1 MRTEPAPYPLSLA
14 ASPMTVAQLRVL
26 DYLPTHLT
34 YTEIAERL
42 FVSRNTVK
50 SHAIA
55 IFRKLGVS
63 SRSEAIV
70 IASRLGFLD
79 AVASPT
85 PSAPPR
91 AGSVAPLHLV
101 DSTWSVESAP
111 TGDYVFLS
119 DKEQSI
125 LSTLLASARND
136 VRPRAATTS
145 PADIDAIAKKLDDIG
160 PELGLGAASS

>member
-1 MRTEPAPYPLSLA
+1 MTE
-14 ASPMTVAQLRVL
+14 AQLRVL

-34 YTEIAERL
+34 YTEIAGQL
-42 FVSRNTVK
+42 FLSRNTVK
-50 SHAIA
+50 THAIA

-79 AVASPT
+79 A
-85 PSAPPR
+85 
-91 AGSVAPLHLV
+91 GSVAPLPLV
-101 DSTWSVESAP
+101 TDSTWNVESAP

-145 PADIDAIAKKLDDIG
+145 PADIDGIARKLDGISS
-160 PELGLGAASS
+160 ELGLGAGRS

>member
-1 MRTEPAPYPLSLA
+1 MRTEPTPYPLSLA

-34 YTEIAERL
+34 YTEIAGQL
-42 FVSRNTVK
+42 FLSRNTVK
-50 SHAIA
+50 THAIA

-70 IASRLGFLD
+70 IASRLGFFD
-79 AVASPT
+79 VVTSPP
-85 PSAPPR
+85 PSAPPS
-91 AGSVAPLHLV
+91 AGSGPPLHLV
-101 DSTWSVESAP
+101 SDSAWSVESAP
-111 TGDYVFLS
+111 GDYVFLS

-145 PADIDAIAKKLDDIG
+145 PADIDTIARKLDDISG
-160 PELGLGAASS
+160 ELGLGAASS

>member
-1 MRTEPAPYPLSLA
+1 
-14 ASPMTVAQLRVL
+14 MTVAHLRVL

-34 YTEIAERL
+34 YTEIAGRL
-42 FVSRNTVK
+42 YVSRNTVK
-50 SHAIA
+50 THAIA

-70 IASRLGFLD
+70 IASRLGLLD
-79 AVASPT
+79 VVASPP
-85 PSAPPR
+85 PSAPPP

-101 DSTWSVESAP
+101 TDSTWNVESAP
-111 TGDYVFLS
+111 AGDYVFLS
-119 DKEQSI
+119 DREQSI

-145 PADIDAIAKKLDDIG
+145 PADIDAIARKLDGISS
-160 PELGLGAASS
+160 ELGLGAGRS

>member
-1 MRTEPAPYPLSLA
+1 VRTEPTPHPLSLA
-14 ASPMTVAQLRVL
+14 ASPITVAQLRVL

-50 SHAIA
+50 THAIA

-70 IASRLGFLD
+70 IACRLGFFD
-79 AVASPT
+79 VVTSPT
-85 PSAPPR
+85 PSAPPL
-91 AGSVAPLHLV
+91 AGSVAPLRLV
-101 DSTWSVESAP
+101 TDSTWNVESVP
-111 TGDYVFLS
+111 PGDYVFLS

-136 VRPRAATTS
+136 VRSRAATTS
-145 PADIDAIAKKLDDIG
+145 PADIDAIARKLDDIS
-160 PELGLGAASS
+160 GALVSQ

>member
-1 MRTEPAPYPLSLA
+1 
-14 ASPMTVAQLRVL
+14 MTVAQLRVL

-50 SHAIA
+50 THAIA

-70 IASRLGFLD
+70 IASRLGLLD

-85 PSAPPR
+85 PH
-91 AGSVAPLHLV
+91 AGSVAALHLV
-101 DSTWSVESAP
+101 DSTWNVESAP
-111 TGDYVFLS
+111 SGDYVFLS

-145 PADIDAIAKKLDDIG
+145 PADIDAIAKKLDGISG
-160 PELGLGAASS
+160 ELGLGAASS